1 MQSFKV
7 SLILTLLMAA
17 AAGAEEGAK
26 PEAKSES
33 EGESS
38 KVIAP
43 LPKEEKE
50 FYDKTSRLNSLATRI
65 SEAEKQ
71 FQELV
76 RWKATEK
83 DPAEKQ
89 RIIKQMV
96 EVTKER
102 NKSAEEFMKVKSEIE
117 LRYPNKGAH
126 LNRRYQT
133 QTKKSLEEMEGAA
146 GLDELLTRT
155 KKIVEKKFAT
165 FNDSGEKQSETPKPV
180 ETDSEKP
187 KRLRLEK

>member
-1 MQSFKV
+1 MRSLRV
-7 SLILTLLMAA
+7 SLLFLLMMATTA
-17 AAGAEEGAK
+17 RAEEGAK
-26 PEAKSES
+26 PEAEV
-33 EGESS
+33 EGS
-38 KVIAP
+38 KAVIAP
-43 LPKEEKE
+43 LPKDEKE
-50 FYDKTSRLNSLATRI
+50 FYEKTSRLNSLTTRI
-65 SEAEKQ
+65 VESEKQ

-76 RWKATEK
+76 RWKAGEK

-96 EVTKER
+96 EVTKDR
-102 NKSAEEFMKVKSEIE
+102 NKSADEFMKVKSELD

-133 QTKKSLEEMEGAA
+133 QTKKSLEEMEGSA

-165 FNDSGEKQSETPKPV
+165 FNDAGEKQTEITKPTET
-180 ETDSEKP
+180 ESEKP